1 MPSHHV
7 DIPRGPSTRYQV
19 LRNAARSAGTVLTG
33 QLASEGYR
41 MAGRAARAAG
51 QRIRDYVG
59 SRTRSGPPHL
69 GATRSERAWGDG
81 MQKNFA
87 HKGPKVSS
95 KVKGRKRVKVTRKFS
110 KKVKQVLERVSPN
123 GLLKESFLYRYS
135 PLDDQQLVV
144 DLGRG
149 WDALNGNFTDSSRLH
164 FFDPVRVLD
173 AASVLFNAKGYNGN
187 KAGVNTGQFDA
198 KTVQVDVV
206 RQWVSFEIKNNTARR
221 MTIKLWSWKYKGNL
235 RGTADFTGY
244 WDTALNEEGA
254 VATDGRINCYDV
266 DKEMIGLSPKLSP
279 RMSAMYQMEEKVI
292 HLEAG
297 KTTYHAIQGYRGVYD
312 FSKFWDGVN
321 FNNYQKNNMGVCMG
335 FYPDIVATDTGGN
348 STATRSTDIVLADPY
363 GILVETTCHYVI
375 RMPEQAGF
383 KITAAA
389 VGTAQPLK
397 QRRHHPY
404 AIKYNPGPVGVIGNV
419 AVIDDENP
427 QAEATDGV

>member
-1 MPSHHV
+1 MPNQVRHIN
-7 DIPRGPSTRYQV
+7 IPQTTRYGM
-19 LRNAARSAGTVLTG
+19 LRNAARTAGSYATG
-33 QLASEGYR
+33 ALVNEGYR
-41 MAGRAARAAG
+41 VAGRAARAAG
-51 QRIRDYVG
+51 RRLRDYVG
-59 SRTRSGPPHL
+59 SSTRAGPRRL
-69 GATRSERAWGDG
+69 GAVANERSWGDG
-81 MQKNFA
+81 MQKTFA

-123 GLLKESFLYRYS
+123 GLLKESYLYRYT
-135 PLDDQQLVV
+135 PIDDQQLVV

-149 WDALNGNFTDSSRLH
+149 WDATNANFTDASRLH

-187 KAGVNTGQFDA
+187 KAGANSGQFDA
-198 KTVQVDVV
+198 KSVMIDVV
-206 RQWVSFEIKNNTARR
+206 RQWVTFEIKNNTARR
-221 MTIKLWSWKYKGNL
+221 ITIKLWSWKYKGNL

-279 RMSAMYQMEEKVI
+279 RMSSMYQIEEKVI

-297 KTTYHAIQGYRGVYD
+297 KTTYHAIQGYRGIYD

-321 FNNYQKNNMGVCMG
+321 FNNFQKNNMGVCMG
-335 FYPDIVATDTGGN
+335 IYPDIVATDTGGN
-348 STATRSTDIVLADPY
+348 NTATRSTDLVLSSPY
-363 GILVETTCHYVI
+363 GIMVETTCNYVI

-389 VGTAQPLK
+389 AGTAQPLK

-404 AIKYNPGPVGVIGNV
+404 AIKFNPGPVGVIGNV

-427 QAEATDGV
+427 QSEATDGV